1 MTRRRAGTATGDKA
15 ALPPQTTKGSNMKA
29 KTMHLAT
36 LLMALA
42 MALAT
47 AGCSSDDD
55 GDGDNGDNGKGI
67 TGTWYGEAD
76 EYGIY
81 MVLRLTA
88 DGQYEVGYHYEGQT
102 TTIEEG
108 VYRYDSDGETITF
121 YTDNGAYDCYAWL
134 DGGRFE
140 IEGLGTFSRKR
151 PGQGQ
156 GDGQD
161 DGLGSLICG
170 TWRHT
175 FSTGYIQIEFEP
187 DGHGSWTEY
196 DRADGSRPD
205 TEYFSYVIDSET
217 RLITIYIGD
226 ETERYEVTEITKN
239 RLCLRDLNEGD
250 YGDTMTMTR
259 Q

>member
-1 MTRRRAGTATGDKA
+1 
-15 ALPPQTTKGSNMKA
+15 MKA

-108 VYRYDSDGETITF
+108 VYRYDSDGETIILHRQR
-121 YTDNGAYDCYAWL
+121 GLRLLRMA
-134 DGGRFE
+134 GRR
-140 IEGLGTFSRKR
+140 T
-151 PGQGQ
+151 
-156 GDGQD
+156 
-161 DGLGSLICG
+161 
-170 TWRHT
+170 
-175 FSTGYIQIEFEP
+175 
-187 DGHGSWTEY
+187 
-196 DRADGSRPD
+196 
-205 TEYFSYVIDSET
+205 V
-217 RLITIYIGD
+217 
-226 ETERYEVTEITKN
+226 
-239 RLCLRDLNEGD
+239 RD
-250 YGDTMTMTR
+250 
-259 Q
+259 

>member
-1 MTRRRAGTATGDKA
+1 
-15 ALPPQTTKGSNMKA
+15 MKA

-55 GDGDNGDNGKGI
+55 GDGGNGDNGKGI

-81 MVLRLTA
+81 IVLRLTA

-187 DGHGSWTEY
+187 VHGRS
-196 DRADGSRPD
+196 
-205 TEYFSYVIDSET
+205 
-217 RLITIYIGD
+217 
-226 ETERYEVTEITKN
+226 
-239 RLCLRDLNEGD
+239 
-250 YGDTMTMTR
+250 MTGQTAAGPT
-259 Q
+259 QNTSATQSTAKQD

>member
-1 MTRRRAGTATGDKA
+1 
-15 ALPPQTTKGSNMKA
+15 MKA

-55 GDGDNGDNGKGI
+55 GDGGNGDNGKGI

-102 TTIEEG
+102 TTIEVG

-196 DRADGSRPD
+196 DRADGSKPD
-205 TEYFSYVIDSET
+205 TEYFSYAIDSET
-217 RLITIYIGD
+217 RQITIYIGD